1 MPHSNLRT
9 ALGISVGHGDSS
21 AALVVGNE
29 LVAAVEEER
38 FTRLKHYALFPEHSI
53 RYCLERAGLR
63 ADQIQTV
70 AIARDPWMGM
80 RQKIALALRNP
91 GLMKRGNRRAGRE
104 PSLEES
110 LQRVGLGKAKR
121 HRVEHHLAHM
131 LSARYVCPTDNAALL
146 SFDGLGDFVSTA
158 FGSARGN
165 QIKIHSR
172 IFFPHSVGFFYTAMT
187 QYLGFPYFGDEF
199 KVMGLSSYGTPRYL
213 SVLRELI
220 TETPDGFRLNLEAFP
235 ILKRPIQF
243 SIEKGQPYVASFYN
257 ERVLAPL
264 LGISARSPKDELTEQ
279 HRDLAKSIQVRF
291 EEVAN
296 HLLGLLHKI
305 SPEKHLA
312 LAGGCAHNSVWVG
325 KIPQSSPFQHVHVA
339 PAAHDSGIAVGAAI
353 AAAPGPIKPQGDH
366 WALLGPGAETP
377 LELTTEELGG
387 ITKHDFDSEDRLIEW
402 MVDELC
408 AGKILGLL
416 HGRMEFGPRALGSRS
431 ILADPR
437 PTTMRDRLNVRVK
450 HREIFRPFAAS
461 VLWEQQHQWFEHS
474 FFCPSM
480 EAVFEV
486 KPEMRSK
493 IPAVVHAD
501 QTCRIQ
507 SVTRHTQP
515 FYWKLIESF
524 RKRTGVPMLI
534 NTSFNDSE
542 PIVCTPRD
550 AFRCFLNSDLD
561 HLVVEKQTFSKAAGA
576 MALPGRKAG

>member
-1 MPHSNLRT
+1 MPQSTLRT

-38 FTRLKHYALFPEHSI
+38 FTRLKHYALFPEHSV
-53 RYCLERAGLR
+53 RYCLEAAGLKPE
-63 ADQIQTV
+63 QIQTV
-70 AIARDPWMGM
+70 AIARNPWVGVH
-80 RQKIALALRNP
+80 RKVGLALRHP
-91 GLMKRGNRRAGRE
+91 RLMRGSSRRASRE
-104 PSLEES
+104 PSLAEC
-110 LQRVGLGKAKR
+110 LVKLGLGGAR
-121 HRVEHHLAHM
+121 VQRVEHHLAHM
-131 LSARYVCPTDNAALL
+131 LSARHVCPTENAALL

-158 FGSARGN
+158 FGSAKGSEV
-165 QIKIHSR
+165 KIHSR

-199 KVMGLSSYGTPRYL
+199 KVMGLSSYGAPRYVN
-213 SVLRELI
+213 VLRELI
-220 TETPDGFRLNLEAFP
+220 QEDPQGFKLNLEAFP
-235 ILKRPIQF
+235 ILRRPIQF
-243 SIEKGQPYVASFYN
+243 TIEKGQPYVASFFN

-264 LGISARSPKDELTEQ
+264 LGIPPRSPKDELTDR
-279 HRDLAKSIQVRF
+279 HRDLAKSVQARF
-291 EEVAN
+291 EEIAN
-296 HLLGLLHKI
+296 HLLNLLHKV

-325 KIPQSSPFQHVHVA
+325 KIPQNTPFQHVHVA

-353 AAAPGPIKPQGDH
+353 AVTSGPIKPRGDH
-366 WALLGPGAETP
+366 WALLGPGAEKG
-377 LELTTEELGG
+377 LELTAEETGAVA
-387 ITKHDFDSEDRLIEW
+387 KRNFDDENKLIEW
-402 MVDELC
+402 MVDQLC

-437 PTTMRDRLNVRVK
+437 PADMRDRLNSRVK
-450 HREIFRPFAAS
+450 HREMFRPFAAS
-461 VLWEQQHQWFEHS
+461 VLWEQQHQWFEKS

-480 EAVFEV
+480 EAVFQV
-486 KPEMRSK
+486 KPEMRPK
-493 IPAVVHAD
+493 IAAVVHAD

-515 FYWKLIESF
+515 FYWKLIEAF

-542 PIVCTPRD
+542 PIVCSPRD

-561 HLVVEKQTFSKAAGA
+561 HLIVEKEAFSKKAEA
-576 MALPGRKAG
+576 MKLTG